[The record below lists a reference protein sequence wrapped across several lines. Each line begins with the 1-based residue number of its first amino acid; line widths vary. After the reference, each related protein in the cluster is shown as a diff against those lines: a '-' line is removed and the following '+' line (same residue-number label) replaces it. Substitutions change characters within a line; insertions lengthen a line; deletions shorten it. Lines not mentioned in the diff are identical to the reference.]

1 MEKTRG
7 NNGREKGRIL
17 ALGELLVDL
26 IPGEDGMRIED
37 EGPVIK
43 TASGSAGIFAC
54 AASLLGGC
62 GGFIGKIGR
71 DSLSRMVVNTLS
83 GQGVDMSHLIES

>member
-43 TASGSAGIFAC
+43 RTNRKPRTFCNS
-54 AASLLGGC
+54 
-62 GGFIGKIGR
+62 
-71 DSLSRMVVNTLS
+71 N
-83 GQGVDMSHLIES
+83 

>member
-54 AASLLGGC
+54 ALQPTQGLGV
-62 GGFIGKIGR
+62 
-71 DSLSRMVVNTLS
+71 SPSA
-83 GQGVDMSHLIES
+83 